1 MSNLDPVI
9 ITNITFGYADS
20 EDRLWA
26 RLIMT
31 DQSETTIWITRSL
44 CQSLCNGLGRLIE
57 KNTVL
62 GSKEITSDEAIKKYV
77 KKEFFEAKTTTWSA
91 NPEPPKSD
99 IPTPTDLGSGRL
111 CHTIQITPGDTWQ
124 LRFLL
129 PQARPMVMPLQ
140 RPHVLKVLA
149 ALLLQGQR
157 GGWNWQLNHEWMV

>member
-1 MSNLDPVI
+1 MNNLDPAV

-31 DQSETTIWITRSL
+31 DQSETTIWLTRSL
-44 CQSLCNGLGRLIE
+44 CQAVCNGLGQVLE

-62 GSKEITSDEAIKKYV
+62 GGDTPASEDAIQKYI
-77 KKEFFEAKTTTWSA
+77 KTEFFEAKTTTWSPT
-91 NPEPPKSD
+91 PEPPKADS
-99 IPTPTDLGSGRL
+99 PSPTDLGLGRL

-129 PQARPMVMPLQ
+129 PQARPMVMALL
-140 RPHVLKVLA
+140 RPQVHKILA

-157 GGWNWQLNHEWMV
+157 AQWNWQLNHDWMK